1 MAEDIFLSVLI
12 PSYNE
17 AENIEPTLREIAEY
31 LSGRDLVAEVIVI
44 DDGSDD
50 DTSKKAKKIADK
62 FTSLKLLSYSPN
74 RGKGYAVKKGF
85 EAATGRYAMWI
96 DADNSTSIK
105 ELDAFLPYMNG
116 EWDAVIGSRRL
127 KGSDIV
133 EREPFLR
140 IFMGQFYI
148 ALCNIILGLGVKD
161 VNCGFK
167 VFDNAKVGPLAVQM
181 RSSGW
186 SLDAEL
192 MFLMRR
198 KGYTIKELPVRW
210 EHHDKTSKVKPL
222 KAAVDSFSSLV
233 RIRVD
238 HIRGLYNLR

>member
-1 MAEDIFLSVLI
+1 MSEDIFLSILI
-12 PSYNE
+12 PAYNE
-17 AENIEPTLREIAEY
+17 SGNIVPTLKEIAEY
-31 LSGRDLVAEVIVI
+31 LSRKDFKAEVIVV
-44 DDGSDD
+44 DDGSSD
-50 DTSKKAKKIADK
+50 DTVEKARSVRDR
-62 FTSLKLLSYSPN
+62 FYRLNVVSYSPN

-85 EAATGRYAMWI
+85 GEAKGRYAMWI

-116 EWDAVIGSRRL
+116 EWDGVIGSRRL
-127 KGSDIV
+127 KESDIAV
-133 EREPFLR
+133 REPFLR

-167 VFDNAKVGPLAVQM
+167 VFDNAKAGPLAAEM
-181 RSSGW
+181 RAAGW

-210 EHHDKTSKVKPL
+210 EHHDNTSKVKPF
-222 KAAVDSFSSLV
+222 KAAVESFSSIMK
-233 RIRVD
+233 IRMD
-238 HIRGLYNLR
+238 RAKGRYKI

>member
-1 MAEDIFLSVLI
+1 MSDEIFLSILI

-17 AENIEPTLREIAEY
+17 EDNIVPTLEEIADY
-31 LSGRDLVAEVIVI
+31 LSGRDFRAEVIVV
-44 DDGSDD
+44 DDGSSD
-50 DTSKKAKKIADK
+50 DTSARTEELKDR
-62 FTSLKLLSYSPN
+62 FTSLKVLRYTPN

-85 EAATGRYAMWI
+85 EAARGRYAMWI

-116 EWDAVIGSRRL
+116 EWEAVIGSRRMEQ
-127 KGSDIV
+127 SEIV
-133 EREPFLR
+133 VREPALR

-167 VFDNAKVGPLAVQM
+167 VFDNGKTGPLAA
-181 RSSGW
+181 RLRAPGW

-198 KGYTIKELPVRW
+198 KGYRIKELPVRW
-210 EHHDKTSKVKPL
+210 EHHDRTSKVQPL
-222 KAAVDSFSSLV
+222 KAAVESFASLLK
-233 RIRVD
+233 IRLD
-238 HIRGLYNLR
+238 AMRGKYD